1 MSNVKASLDSMLRRY
16 YSVRTGKNPLGT
28 SIDLFALSSLFYT
41 AYRQLEEA
49 GYFQEHFGYTCVDAG
64 DVPGKL
70 GGDITASILF
80 HLRKEFVWPFPE
92 KFAGLTED
100 DLFDLIE
107 FLHDHVSKPTDGY
120 HHTYAQCGWH
130 YHTFDAKGG
139 RAEYRERVNLLLES
153 YKSGY
158 ELSEPG
164 EILEL
169 AQQGTAPLLA
179 ANLPSIDGN
188 VTERVTSA
196 IAKYRRY
203 RSTIAERR
211 DAIRDLADVLE
222 YIRPKLKEVL
232 TKPDEAD
239 LFNIVNNFGIRHH
252 NQQQKSDYDASIWL
266 SWMFYFYLA
275 TIHAAM
281 RMLDKKAQ

>member
-1 MSNVKASLDSMLRRY
+1 
-16 YSVRTGKNPLGT
+16 
-28 SIDLFALSSLFYT
+28 
-41 AYRQLEEA
+41 
-49 GYFQEHFGYTCVDAG
+49 
-64 DVPGKL
+64 
-70 GGDITASILF
+70 
-80 HLRKEFVWPFPE
+80 
-92 KFAGLTED
+92 
-100 DLFDLIE
+100 
-107 FLHDHVSKPTDGY
+107 
-120 HHTYAQCGWH
+120 
-130 YHTFDAKGG
+130 
-139 RAEYRERVNLLLES
+139 VNLLLES

-169 AQQGTAPLLA
+169 AQPGTAPLLA

-239 LFNIVNNFGIRHH
+239 LFNIVNNFGIRRH